1 VDDRLAREGERILAA
16 YAARRERVER
26 GEVDALRYT
35 GFTPGYLFSHQLL
48 VRRVARLLTEY
59 GLRPLTGRR
68 ILDVGCGDG
77 VIGESEGVHLHELLA
92 YGARPEDL
100 FGIDLQPEA
109 IARGRALLPGATLSV
124 GSAESLPYPDGFF
137 DLVAQSTVFSSILD
151 DIMRRRVA
159 AEMRRV
165 VRPGG
170 LILWY
175 DFRVNN
181 PWNLDI
187 RRVTRPE
194 VRALFEGCACRFWAT
209 TLAHPV
215 ARVVARHTWLG
226 AYLLERVPWLRTHD
240 LAAIRPTGSASRS
253 GRSADPRREPDA
265 PADLS
270 PEGRAAYHAAR
281 QSTGEGQV
289 YGDLRGGSG

>member
-1 VDDRLAREGERILAA
+1 MQPTSLSEFGQIDQTGDPATFVTFLDAA
-16 YAARRERVER
+16 CASASFKQYKQHLIR
-26 GEVDALRYT
+26 ALDVK
-35 GFTPGYLFSHQLL
+35 P
-48 VRRVARLLTEY
+48 
-59 GLRPLTGRR
+59 GRR

-181 PWNLDI
+181 PWNPDI

-194 VRALFEGCACRFWAT
+194 VRALFEGCACRFRAS
-209 TLAHPV
+209 TLAHPL
-215 ARVVARHTWLG
+215 ARVVARYTWLG

-240 LAAIRPTGSASRS
+240 LAAIRPTG
-253 GRSADPRREPDA
+253 DA
-265 PADLS
+265 
-270 PEGRAAYHAAR
+270 
-281 QSTGEGQV
+281 T
-289 YGDLRGGSG
+289 